1 LVNKAIK
8 LRENKILL
16 AWIILVLLALF
27 WGMSFIM
34 IKRVVHAFTPIE
46 IGAAR
51 IFIAGLTLSPWAFTS
66 ISTFPK
72 KKGLLL
78 VLSGLMGYLLPAFI
92 FATIGSK
99 INSSLA
105 GTLNSTTPIFVLVI
119 GAMFFARK
127 ILKFQVIGLIL
138 GFFGSLLLIFSG
150 SNGNLDFNNP
160 YALLG
165 IGATVMYG
173 INGNLIGNYLMDVK
187 PMQLSAYS
195 LFSVGLIAFVI
206 LLFTDFFSKIL
217 MPQNTH
223 LLIYLLIL
231 GALNSGFAAVLFNF
245 LIQISS
251 PIFASSVTYLIPVV
265 AVIAGILDG
274 EVISFWHF
282 AGMGVI
288 LTGVYLINK
297 K

>member
-51 IFIAGLTLSPWAFTS
+51 IFIAGLTLSPWAFSS

-72 KKGLLL
+72 KKGFLL

-92 FATIGSK
+92 FATVGSK

-105 GTLNSTTPIFVLVI
+105 GTLNSTTPIFVLII

-138 GFFGSLLLIFSG
+138 GFFGSLLLIFTG

-217 MPQNTH
+217 MPQNAH

-282 AGMGVI
+282 MGMGVI